1 MWYFG
6 RSAVNSTMHNI
17 DNAFYGFKELAGC
30 KLFLKPYQ
38 LKTVMRCLS
47 EPNCR
52 YMIADEVGLGKTIE
66 AASALKV
73 YLSDKQNK
81 SILICVPDALVEQWK
96 TELAFKFRLFD
107 GDNPN
112 GNIIKLIPMSK
123 VASENDKYDFIIVDE
138 VHSVLKNELSYNAI
152 LSLSR
157 IADNVIMLSATPV
170 QSRNEEYHN
179 LLSLIQPERY
189 YGMSE
194 EKFMEL
200 LELQNKIVRK
210 VHSAVGYLEDYKE
223 AINDSGNEHREDTR
237 EAFGELVETLE
248 DIADKTN
255 DKTIEEDL
263 EKVNYEAEY
272 FSLPKL
278 ERIVAY
284 ICEAYQL
291 EKCII
296 RNRKKPE
303 DTNVRR
309 LNEIPYEM
317 DTEFNNTEYRI
328 YSLLSD
334 WISGSKF
341 EKETFDS
348 RILPLISAFFSSSA
362 AFSDELE
369 KVPSVPDEII
379 RLTAK
384 WIFEDKNTVNNIRN
398 ILDDPMDSLSRM
410 VTVCDYLEQ
419 EAYDKKVLV
428 FTHFTGTHRLYRQL
442 FTKVFG
448 EDHCAFFCEGMSPDE
463 LELNAY
469 RFQNEPRYRIM
480 LSDES
485 GGEGRN
491 FQKADELICIDLPW
505 SANTL
510 EQRIGRLDRIGRD
523 KARDVVSVIVY
534 AQDSVEKNLAEIWNK
549 GLDIFNKSQSGLEII
564 MNDIDDQIRTAVMD
578 DFKYGLLSIVDD
590 MVDEIKKIEKQVKEE
605 RHFDIAAYTYQYIN
619 KEIEKTV
626 KRYNEHESDLFRSS
640 MMYWAKLAGFNGKGV
655 SENVVRFDAS
665 SFSPKSAY
673 NTMFAPPDMDLIIR
687 DKLNKLQNHVR
698 ILNGDK
704 AIKDDPNFIQ
714 GTFDRKLALG
724 NDYLHFFAPGDGI
737 FDSIVNNAISAYK
750 GRCAAFAVESEVDWE
765 GFIFSW
771 YITPDELHLLR
782 NGISLKQVNQYRG
795 FVSSEIIST
804 YISINMTDAETDD
817 TIEKE
822 FKKYFNIPIT
832 QLKDHFANF
841 GKRSPSKDFLGI
853 RDKYAVSNL
862 SWFRETHPVSDWIS
876 KVNSCYD
883 ISRKQAIAKFR
894 KLSCI
899 KALNNTLNREF
910 CSACAAAEYF
920 GRDIDQTEKMRIN
933 EIVRKAFEKPNI
945 VIDSVCYVRM
955 IKR

>member
-1 MWYFG
+1 MIKTGMYVRCSIDIENPSEPRDFISGRIVRINEFAETAKVEFFDLLGLKKYYQIPEMMEFPLSKLQHCRISNGSLAECSGNMYHVIQYSEDDGGDLNCYYLASDTGTVIKSSEKDIRVTFNSGEISPLSQLRQFEFQNPMWYFG

-73 YLSDKQNK
+73 YLSHKQNK

-263 EKVNYEAEY
+263 EKVSYEAEN

-428 FTHFTGTHRLYRQL
+428 FTHFQGHIDYTDNCSQRFSERITVL
-442 FTKVFG
+442 FSAKVCPLMNWSLMHIVSKTSR
-448 EDHCAFFCEGMSPDE
+448 DIE
-463 LELNAY
+463 LCFL
-469 RFQNEPRYRIM
+469 M
-480 LSDES
+480 
-485 GGEGRN
+485 
-491 FQKADELICIDLPW
+491 KA
-505 SANTL
+505 A
-510 EQRIGRLDRIGRD
+510 
-523 KARDVVSVIVY
+523 
-534 AQDSVEKNLAEIWNK
+534 
-549 GLDIFNKSQSGLEII
+549 
-564 MNDIDDQIRTAVMD
+564 
-578 DFKYGLLSIVDD
+578 
-590 MVDEIKKIEKQVKEE
+590 VKEE
-605 RHFDIAAYTYQYIN
+605 T
-619 KEIEKTV
+619 
-626 KRYNEHESDLFRSS
+626 
-640 MMYWAKLAGFNGKGV
+640 
-655 SENVVRFDAS
+655 
-665 SFSPKSAY
+665 
-673 NTMFAPPDMDLIIR
+673 
-687 DKLNKLQNHVR
+687 
-698 ILNGDK
+698 
-704 AIKDDPNFIQ
+704 
-714 GTFDRKLALG
+714 
-724 NDYLHFFAPGDGI
+724 
-737 FDSIVNNAISAYK
+737 
-750 GRCAAFAVESEVDWE
+750 
-765 GFIFSW
+765 
-771 YITPDELHLLR
+771 
-782 NGISLKQVNQYRG
+782 
-795 FVSSEIIST
+795 
-804 YISINMTDAETDD
+804 
-817 TIEKE
+817 
-822 FKKYFNIPIT
+822 
-832 QLKDHFANF
+832 
-841 GKRSPSKDFLGI
+841 
-853 RDKYAVSNL
+853 
-862 SWFRETHPVSDWIS
+862 
-876 KVNSCYD
+876 
-883 ISRKQAIAKFR
+883 FR
-894 KLSCI
+894 KPT
-899 KALNNTLNREF
+899 N
-910 CSACAAAEYF
+910 
-920 GRDIDQTEKMRIN
+920 
-933 EIVRKAFEKPNI
+933 
-945 VIDSVCYVRM
+945 
-955 IKR
+955 